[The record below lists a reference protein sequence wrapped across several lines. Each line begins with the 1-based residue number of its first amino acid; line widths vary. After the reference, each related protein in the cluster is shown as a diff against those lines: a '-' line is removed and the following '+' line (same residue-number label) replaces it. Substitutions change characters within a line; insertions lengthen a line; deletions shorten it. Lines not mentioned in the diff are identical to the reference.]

1 MLFSANLN
9 LFLKK
14 LFALSVPTPAH
25 HSLLFFEFFQIM
37 LLFTY
42 WWCSNAPR
50 FYDTLPPSMEI
61 TEVNFA
67 ETFFPRLS
75 LNFLKMVVN
84 GTKVFLNF
92 CMKQNVRKVKKS
104 KEEEEEIHSLVE
116 KLWIPR
122 ALNFEDKKIRSML
135 LVVYDFFVFLS
146 IVYLDITCSSYEFS
160 RNNINHFFLTPCCLL
175 SILYQTIFS
184 PVQNYLPH
192 SIERQ

>member
-1 MLFSANLN
+1 
-9 LFLKK
+9 
-14 LFALSVPTPAH
+14 
-25 HSLLFFEFFQIM
+25 M

-67 ETFFPRLS
+67 ETFFQRLS

-84 GTKVFLNF
+84 GTKVFFYF

-104 KEEEEEIHSLVE
+104 KEEEEIHSLVE

-122 ALNFEDKKIRSML
+122 ALNFEDKKIWSML
-135 LVVYDFFVFLS
+135 LVVYDFVMFLS
-146 IVYLDITCSSYEFS
+146 IVYLDITCLSYEVS
-160 RNNINHFFLTPCCLL
+160 RNNINHFFWPRAASYQFFTKQSFPRCRTIYLIL
-175 SILYQTIFS
+175 SNGSKQYHNILFS
-184 PVQNYLPH
+184 Q
-192 SIERQ
+192 